1 MNTNGES
8 IDLPGLLKPLDEIEE
23 SAMLRLHDRLARS
36 AEEEGVLDIAY
47 RTIDSPVGSL
57 LLAATSRGLVRVAFS
72 SEGHDRVLSNLSS
85 AISPRLLKAP
95 RKLDPVARELD
106 EYFDGKRTS
115 FDLPLDFQLSSGFRR
130 QVLSHLSEI
139 SYGQTASYA
148 AVAHLAGSPR
158 AVRAVGS
165 ACATNP
171 IPIVVPCHRVIRSDG
186 SLGGYAGGAIAKEL
200 LLVLEASR

>member
-1 MNTNGES
+1 
-8 IDLPGLLKPLDEIEE
+8 
-23 SAMLRLHDRLARS
+23 MLRLHERLARS
-36 AEEEGVLDIAY
+36 AELEGILDIAY

-57 LLAATSRGLVRVAFS
+57 LLAATYRGLIRVAFA
-72 SEGHDRVLSNLSS
+72 SEGHDRVLSKLSN

-95 RKLDPVARELD
+95 GKLDVIARELD

-130 QVLSHLSEI
+130 VVLSHLPQI

-148 AVAHLAGSPR
+148 AVANLAGSPK
-158 AVRAVGS
+158 AVRAVGT

-171 IPIVVPCHRVIRSDG
+171 IPIIVPCHRVIRSDG
-186 SLGGYAGGAIAKEL
+186 SLGGYAGGPIAKETL
-200 LLVLEASR
+200 LALEAAR

>member
-1 MNTNGES
+1 MNES
-8 IDLPGLLKPLDEIEE
+8 NDLPEISEILSPLDVIEG
-23 SAMLRLHDRLARS
+23 SAMLRLHERLARS
-36 AEEEGVLDIAY
+36 AESEGILDIAY

-57 LLAATSRGLVRVAFS
+57 LLAATSRGLVRVAFA
-72 SEGHDRVLSNLSS
+72 SEGHDRVLSMLSG

-95 RKLDPVARELD
+95 SKLDAVARELD
-106 EYFDGKRTS
+106 EYFDGERTT

-130 QVLSHLSEI
+130 EVLTHLPEI

-148 AVAHLAGSPR
+148 AIANLAGSPR
-158 AVRAVGS
+158 AVRAVGT

-186 SLGGYAGGAIAKEL
+186 SLGGYAGGPTAKETL
-200 LLVLEASR
+200 LALEASR